1 MTTNES
7 KFDFE
12 SLTLE
17 EVEQIELIAG
27 TSIDQLMDA
36 GQPKGKALKAI
47 IYVIKKREDPN
58 FTLEQAGKIPL
69 KEAQGAFLS
78 ETDPKE

>member
-1 MTTNES
+1 MTTNET

-12 SLTLE
+12 SLTLD

-27 TSIDQLMDA
+27 TSIEQLMEV

-47 IYVIKKREDPN
+47 IYVIKRRQDPS

-69 KEAQGAFLS
+69 KDAQDAFMG